1 MLQEKLQA
9 TSASLCKFHKTSVK
23 QDSIM
28 EMTTDMISVLFLSG
42 QIYFLWISLFVN
54 TYAYTANSY
63 LLLCCKAVE

>member
-1 MLQEKLQA
+1 MLQEKLHA

-42 QIYFLWISLFVN
+42 QIYFLQIPLFC
-54 TYAYTANSY
+54 
-63 LLLCCKAVE
+63 L